1 MRSAPLFSFI
11 PQYFVLPKFSYGEKV
26 RTLCCSSIMRSVQSF
41 ELDDNCMVYE
51 MLSDNELRFH
61 QVTQLTHIRISF
73 GSFYQCIHL
82 LNQLGSQLHSFIVT
96 IATISDDNPYIDWKI
111 ESVSKTSQFNIL
123 MNLLI

>member
-1 MRSAPLFSFI
+1 
-11 PQYFVLPKFSYGEKV
+11 
-26 RTLCCSSIMRSVQSF
+26 MRSVQSF
-41 ELDDNCMVYE
+41 ELDDNCMLYG

-96 IATISDDNPYIDWKI
+96 IATVSADNPYIYWKI